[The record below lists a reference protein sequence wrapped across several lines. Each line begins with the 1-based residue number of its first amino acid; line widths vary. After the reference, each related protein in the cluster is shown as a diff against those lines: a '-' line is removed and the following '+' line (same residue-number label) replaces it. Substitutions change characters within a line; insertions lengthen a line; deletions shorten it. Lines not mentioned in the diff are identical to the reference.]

1 MDEVSPAEQDQIFN
15 IPWQNVLKSAKKSG
29 LGLSTCKMIDIY
41 ACSLDLGRKE
51 GKIIINEC
59 MEEAVRNL

>member
-1 MDEVSPAEQDQIFN
+1 M
-15 IPWQNVLKSAKKSG
+15 LKSAKKSG